1 MIREGWQG
9 AINALYANFFATNSL
24 KAKAKRGGWTRPL
37 QDHVKI
43 NVDGSFG
50 QNMLRGTT

>member
-1 MIREGWQG
+1 MAR
-9 AINALYANFFATNSL
+9 AIDAVYANFFATNSL
-24 KAKAKRGGWTRPL
+24 KPKAKRGGWTRPL